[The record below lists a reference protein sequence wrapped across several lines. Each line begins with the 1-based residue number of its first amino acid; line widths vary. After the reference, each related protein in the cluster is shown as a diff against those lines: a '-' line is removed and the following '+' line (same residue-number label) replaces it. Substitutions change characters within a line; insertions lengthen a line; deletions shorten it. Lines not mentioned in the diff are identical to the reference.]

1 MKKPFPILMSFLMLA
16 AGGCARCGNMVL
28 TADDA
33 GKNCDFQASGD
44 RCVEIRL
51 AANPTTGFQWEFTV
65 EGDAVAVTG
74 EEYRTKNGGEQ
85 LCGAGGV
92 TTLTLSPVRNG
103 SGKVIARYLRPWE
116 KDTEP
121 ADSLFWEISVTG
133 MPEE

>member
-1 MKKPFPILMSFLMLA
+1 MKKAFPILMPFLMLA
-16 AGGCARCGNMVL
+16 VGGCACCGNMVL
-28 TADDA
+28 TAEDA
-33 GKNCDFQASGD
+33 GKTCDFKASGD

-51 AANPTTGFQWEFTV
+51 TANPTTGFQWEFTV

-74 EEYRTKNGGEQ
+74 EEYHTRKGGEQ

-92 TTLTLSPVRNG
+92 TTLTLAPVRNG

-116 KDTEP
+116 KDVDP